1 MLEAI
6 REFGQDGAVLLI
18 GIALGAAW
26 VATIA
31 ASNISYDQLDTADAD
46 RHVRELLKATSDPI
60 AVILL
65 LSGALAILGGA
76 LVAGLTALL
85 SAFGFFTNRWT
96 LAEPD
101 RADESDRAAAP
112 KKTQRAFAV
121 SLTLVFTAVAAIA
134 AAMLLFGV

>member
-1 MLEAI
+1 MLEPI

-26 VATIA
+26 VSTIA

-85 SAFGFFTNRWT
+85 SAFGFFTNRRT

-101 RADESDRAAAP
+101 RADVSDRAAAP